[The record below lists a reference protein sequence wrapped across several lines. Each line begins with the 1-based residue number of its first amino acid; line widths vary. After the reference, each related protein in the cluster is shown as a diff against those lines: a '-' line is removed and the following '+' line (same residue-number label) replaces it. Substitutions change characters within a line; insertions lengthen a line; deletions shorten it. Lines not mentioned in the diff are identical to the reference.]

1 MKIAFFSAMGGSPW
15 GGSEEL
21 WSRAAGVLLDRS
33 HQVAFNCIA
42 WPTIPTQLQQ
52 LIDRGAQAKFRS
64 RQRMGRTLRRTLQK
78 LRLTGTR
85 FAGWL
90 TKTRPDIVVISFACH
105 TDDPQIANTCRLL
118 GIPYTILLQA
128 AGSQNWIESRQTE
141 EFCSAYASA
150 RRSFFVSAE
159 NRDLVESNL
168 AMEIPRA
175 EIVDNPFA
183 VRPEAAPTWPSTTPY
198 FKLACVARVHYPT
211 KGQDLIVRV
220 MRRPKWRTR
229 PLQISLWGGD
239 NGSLHL
245 LRNALNLYG
254 LNRLVSYGG
263 VATNI
268 EDLWAEHHGL
278 FLPSRMEGNALA
290 LIESMLCGRIAITT
304 DVGRANELIDDNET
318 GFIAP
323 AATEALLDEALE
335 RAWQRRDD
343 WRAMGQLAARDIR
356 DRHSLDPARD
366 FADRILAAAE
376 NNVAVHKIAA

>member
-1 MKIAFFSAMGGSPW
+1 MRIAFFSAMGGSPW

-21 WSRAAGVLLDRS
+21 WSRAAIVLLERG

-42 WPTIPTQLQQ
+42 WPAVPAPLQQ

-64 RQRMGRTLRRTLQK
+64 WQRMGRTLRQTLQT
-78 LRLTGTR
+78 LRLTR
-85 FAGWL
+85 MRYAGWL
-90 TKTRPDIVVISFACH
+90 QKCRPDIVVISFACH

-128 AGSQNWIESRQTE
+128 AGSQNWVDARQADD
-141 EFCSAYASA
+141 FRSAYGSA
-150 RRSFFVSAE
+150 RRNFFVSPE

-183 VRPEAAPTWPSTTPY
+183 VRPEAAPAWPATAPQ
-198 FKLACVARVHYPT
+198 FKLACVARVHYAT
-211 KGQDLIVRV
+211 KGQDLIIRV
-220 MRRPKWRTR
+220 MKKPKWRTR
-229 PLQISLWGGD
+229 PLHITLWGGD

-245 LRNALNLYG
+245 LRRALNLYG
-254 LNRLVSYGG
+254 LNRQVSYGG

-278 FLPSRMEGNALA
+278 LLPSRMEGNALA
-290 LIESMLCGRIAITT
+290 LIEAMMCGRVPITT
-304 DVGRANELIDDNET
+304 DVGRAGELIDDNEN
-318 GFIAP
+318 GFIAA

-335 RAWQRRDD
+335 RAWKHRDD
-343 WRAMGQLAARDIR
+343 WRAMGQRAANAIR
-356 DRHSLDPARD
+356 SRHSLYPAED

-376 NNVAVHKIAA
+376 NKIALKKIAA